1 MMRSS
6 AQAFDWAELC
16 QDNQASIRSSFVKTG
31 FLIAKDGSE
40 DGLIELWGK
49 PSSGQTNPTGPNGE
63 VYMYR

>member
-40 DGLIELWGK
+40 DGLIEL
-49 PSSGQTNPTGPNGE
+49 
-63 VYMYR
+63 